1 MRSLKKIMFASLLSL
16 VAVGAS
22 ASDLVKG
29 KTLEVAVSPNSPPM
43 LFKDQSGQLQ
53 GVDLEIFNGYCK
65 SRGCTIK
72 TTEYDWDGM
81 LGAVASKQ
89 ADLAFSG
96 ISITDKRKKVMD
108 FSIPYYENSFNL
120 VSLASKK
127 LTLTDLASL
136 KKYSIGYPR
145 GMAYAD
151 LIKTDLEPK
160 GIYKVADAKLYPS
173 YNEVITDLQN
183 GNLDLAF
190 IEEPVYD
197 NYKFHQ
203 KLPIAVSYSFKGVDH
218 LGFAFQ
224 QGSPIRA
231 DFDAYLKELGPQK
244 LAAIMDKW
252 LKS

>member
-1 MRSLKKIMFASLLSL
+1 MKHIKKIVLASLLAFTTTGTYAAD
-16 VAVGAS
+16 V
-22 ASDLVKG
+22 VKG
-29 KTLEVAVSPNSPPM
+29 KTLTVAISPNSPPM
-43 LFKDQSGQLQ
+43 LFKDQNGKLQ
-53 GVDLEIFNGYCK
+53 GVDLEIFTDYCK
-65 SRGCTIK
+65 ARGCKIETK
-72 TTEYDWDGM
+72 EYDWDGM

-89 ADLAFSG
+89 ADVAFSG

-108 FSIPYYENSFNL
+108 FSDSYYENSFNL

-127 LTLTDLASL
+127 LTITDLSQL

-145 GMAYAD
+145 GMAYTD
-151 LIKTDLEPK
+151 LIKSDLEPK
-160 GIYKVADAKLYPS
+160 GYYKVADVKLYPS
-173 YNEVITDLQN
+173 YNEAVTDLKN

-197 NYKFHQ
+197 NYRFHQ
-203 KLPIAVSYSFKGVDH
+203 KMPLAISYSFKGVDH

-224 QGSPIRA
+224 QGSPIRD
-231 DFDAYLKELGPQK
+231 DFNAYLKQLGPKK

>member
-16 VAVGAS
+16 VAVAAS
-22 ASDLVKG
+22 ANDMLKG

-43 LFKDQSGQLQ
+43 LFKDQNGHLQ

-120 VSLASKK
+120 VSMESKK
-127 LTLTDLASL
+127 LTLTDLSQL

-151 LIKTDLEPK
+151 LIKNDLEPK

-203 KLPIAVSYSFKGVDH
+203 KLPITVSYSFKGVDH

-224 QGSPIRA
+224 QGSPIRE
-231 DFDAYLKELGPQK
+231 DFDAYLKELGPKK

>member
-1 MRSLKKIMFASLLSL
+1 MRNLKKIICISLFSL
-16 VAVGAS
+16 VSVGAS
-22 ASDLVKG
+22 ADGLLKG

-43 LFKDQSGQLQ
+43 LFKDQSGHLQ

-127 LTLTDLASL
+127 LTLTDLAQL

-160 GIYKVADAKLYPS
+160 GIYKVADSKLYPS

-244 LAAIMDKW
+244 LASIMDKW